1 MSVLGE
7 EHNYT
12 DIFNMMVIHSC
23 YHSKQYDLCE
33 RLLYERYEK
42 FTFLIHRTCQF
53 TNCGMD
59 WENLSQLFKEKGDIE
74 RSKQMHEL
82 AWTLGM
88 LTSLY

>member
-1 MSVLGE
+1 
-7 EHNYT
+7 
-12 DIFNMMVIHSC
+12 
-23 YHSKQYDLCE
+23 
-33 RLLYERYEK
+33 
-42 FTFLIHRTCQF
+42 
-53 TNCGMD
+53 MD